1 VLHIGLLSAVP
12 YLVAVTAQIL
22 IARHSDKMGI
32 RKWHVAG
39 ASSLAALGWCILP
52 SVSWSPTLALI
63 FVTVAAVGVLG
74 ATPTFWSMP
83 SAVMTGSA
91 VAGGIA
97 LISSIGAAASFGS
110 PAFVGWLT
118 SITGSLAA
126 GQYYLGGVMFLGAA
140 AVLIG
145 VRERKLS

>member
-1 VLHIGLLSAVP
+1 
-12 YLVAVTAQIL
+12 
-22 IARHSDKMGI
+22 
-32 RKWHVAG
+32 
-39 ASSLAALGWCILP
+39 
-52 SVSWSPTLALI
+52 LALI

-126 GQYYLGGVMFLGAA
+126 GRYYLGGVMFLGAA